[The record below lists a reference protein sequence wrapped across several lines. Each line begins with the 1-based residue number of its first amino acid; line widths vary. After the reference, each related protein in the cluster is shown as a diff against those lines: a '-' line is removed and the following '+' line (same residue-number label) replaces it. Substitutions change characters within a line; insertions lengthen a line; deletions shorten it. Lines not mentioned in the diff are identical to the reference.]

1 MAEVTQDAATQL
13 LSKPWQKFL
22 AKFDDI
28 DKLSIS
34 EWKEAHLLGYFCRRY
49 EKCFKKKFA
58 LSFRGAPS
66 KCNEIYMI
74 KKTMAMLDNI
84 DPLVVKDYIDW
95 VFDVKIIPSKIHIRS
110 IGFLTTP
117 GFGNEF
123 NTYRSKKMKVSKST
137 ELPSKY
143 QQVAETLNLPVIT
156 YGDLAFIKMSL
167 DQSPDNESRA
177 PYKVLFKNL
186 IALGFEPQVLDTL

>member
-1 MAEVTQDAATQL
+1 MNESKVIDATQL

-22 AKFDDI
+22 AKFDEI
-28 DKLSIS
+28 EILPLS
-34 EWKEAHLLGYFCRRY
+34 EWKEVHLLGYFCKRY
-49 EKCFKKKFA
+49 EKCFNKKFA

-74 KKTMAMLDNI
+74 KKTMAMLNVMDANI
-84 DPLVVKDYIDW
+84 IHDYIDW
-95 VFDVKIIPSKIHIRS
+95 IFDIKIIPGNIKIRS

-123 NTYRSKKMKVSKST
+123 NMYRVKKMKISKST

-143 QQVAETLNLPVIT
+143 QQIINALNLPVVT
-156 YGDLAFIKMSL
+156 YGDLAFVKMSL
-167 DQSPDNESRA
+167 DENPENISKL
-177 PYKVLFKNL
+177 PYKKMFQNL
-186 IALGFEPQVLDTL
+186 IALGFELDTLNNL